1 MERGVNILVESGVDG
16 YNVQEQRR
24 MGTERAAAVVVYEYQ
39 RKIGELCK
47 SSHNSDSAA
56 PEKVVRRRTFIEIT
70 SAVELFNVTD
80 LQHNRLNL
88 FVSSDLAFYL
98 EPLFAESQLKHE
110 YKHELCCNKR
120 AKT

>member
-1 MERGVNILVESGVDG
+1 M
-16 YNVQEQRR
+16 
-24 MGTERAAAVVVYEYQ
+24 VVYEYQ
-39 RKIGELCK
+39 RKIGEPCK
-47 SSHNSDSAA
+47 SLHNCDSAA